1 MLFRSQLGKFF
12 NQYQPYLYHTGTPYP
27 GVYVYSFAL
36 QPEEHQPTG
45 TCNFSRIDNAQV
57 AVWLKTATVSTNA
70 NYNLQKMFAVNYNIL
85 RIQSGMGGLA
95 FSN

>member
-1 MLFRSQLGKFF
+1 
-12 NQYQPYLYHTGTPYP
+12 
-27 GVYVYSFAL
+27 VYSYSFAL
-36 QPEEHQPTG
+36 KPEEHQPTG

-57 AVWLKTATVSTNA
+57 SIKTTTGNDAAT
-70 NYNLQKMFAVNYNIL
+70 NLNMFAVNYNVL

>member
-1 MLFRSQLGKFF
+1 
-12 NQYQPYLYHTGTPYP
+12 
-27 GVYVYSFAL
+27 
-36 QPEEHQPTG
+36 
-45 TCNFSRIDNAQV
+45 
-57 AVWLKTATVSTNA
+57 VWLKTAGAANGV